1 MKFSELQEKIGT
13 QIESDWHQH
22 KNGGGWIHKSAKVD
36 ASAFIG
42 GSAIVW
48 GQVSGDARVY
58 GDARVSGD
66 AWVYGDAQVYG
77 NARVYGDAWEKSP
90 LFILGSRHSL
100 TNAKK
105 GYIQIGCKRE
115 TFSWWLSTDGS
126 AFAKD
131 VGYTPD
137 EIAEYRLYVK
147 LFQKI
152 GK

>member
-48 GQVSGDARVY
+48 GQVY
-58 GDARVSGD
+58 C
-66 AWVYGDAQVYG
+66 DAQVYG

>member
-58 GDARVSGD
+58 GDARVS
-66 AWVYGDAQVYG
+66 
-77 NARVYGDAWEKSP
+77 GDAWEKSP

>member
-48 GQVSGDARVY
+48 GQ
-58 GDARVSGD
+58 
-66 AWVYGDAQVYG
+66 VYGDAQVYG